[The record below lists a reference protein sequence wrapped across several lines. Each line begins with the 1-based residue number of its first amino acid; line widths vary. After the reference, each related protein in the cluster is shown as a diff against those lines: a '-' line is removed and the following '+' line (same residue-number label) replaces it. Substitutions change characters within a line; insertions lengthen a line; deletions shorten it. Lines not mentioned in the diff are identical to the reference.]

1 MDQATFL
8 FDNQY
13 DPFVIDQ
20 VYHEIRETMW
30 SHCIAMQQAMT
41 RQKVL
46 SGPITDFKWDPALNA
61 KKGFPHS
68 AYTLFVS
75 ESVMTN
81 QLKYI
86 LGKFIKKKET
96 ITLKE
101 ILTNDKF
108 HNQLLLQLGE
118 YVYMDAQI
126 SLVSN
131 GFYLVIPIGT
141 ETGITADTWNGL
153 LTNFGSAEYFPNR
166 WTLIQR
172 PKTSFGYGKTT
183 PLAAING
190 TRIYLSSLKTRKS
203 YITEE
208 IIDDWKVCIS
218 DNAQNL
224 SLLRMSIGN
233 LKYDETDGRPY
244 IEISDAFSNY
254 ITSTMG
260 QINIFVYN
268 EDRKVGMAVSPNYI
282 GPTNYLY
289 TVFSEILA
297 SIEGRR
303 FKVMVEHPEGGWV
316 NLAGFDTKFGNDVEN
331 LVSVGFDISG
341 MCWVSIPTKDGV
353 CPINPHNF
361 RVWEYDAETDTLG
374 RLVCTNVTPKFPNLY
389 EYIAHTD
396 SNMLYIEWFR
406 DDVNVGTDYLDFT
419 KDYRDYIG
427 VDFPTK
433 LVNGEVAASISN
445 FLPITSEFD
454 ESDFIK
460 KVLLYS
466 THEYRVEKMIE
477 VLKETGMEYDRLYN
491 ALDAKFAPF
500 FTEIYDMTKLPNAY
514 ASIVSNGYL
523 RVNRPLDKLGFDV
536 YINGMH
542 DGQTSW
548 GRTANGDTYITFDT
562 SKVDADSLII
572 IDYYWSEEVVS
583 AKVDVNDSFE
593 QSRIYEFP
601 LEMISGSD
609 IVVAAPSGQ
618 RFSSSAIEY
627 GINSKELLV
636 QVPETFVDWEGLGI
650 TINDPR
656 LTNRVGVST
665 DPNQSFKSVVFRLL
679 MADHDSLAFLKSI
692 ESEDA
697 AFVTS
702 DGKYVLVRHAK
713 IIVTTEDYGSRI
725 IGTAKFSKKVH
736 ATDIALR
743 VYSGLLP
750 PVVEELWTNTE
761 AVLQDENDYTLA
773 TNKYGGSGIIT
784 NTDTSGDGT
793 ISTASPP
800 YSGTVTV
807 YNATTYRKTDAI
819 DLGVSINAIFS
830 NYYGADDPTRILS
843 FVNGVLQSDNG
854 ISGTIPAL
862 IGDDFVVKFTGYYST
877 GMIGQCVYLPFPVD
891 RFTFTSDAYGQA
903 NLAGSGIMTIGANDI
918 IFEDGY
924 RIPNEAITRVTN
936 QLVKTPS
943 ANATYTVI
951 RYHRDSNLY
960 AFDDITTQSFMD
972 KLFQDSPGYRQHC
985 GLY

>member
-13 DPFVIDQ
+13 DPAVIDRI
-20 VYHEIRETMW
+20 YHEVRETMW

-41 RQKVL
+41 RQKVM

-75 ESVMTN
+75 EPVLTN

-86 LGKFIKKKET
+86 LNTFVKKK
-96 ITLKE
+96 IPVTLKD

-108 HNQLLLQLGE
+108 PNQLLLQIGD

-131 GFYLVIPIGT
+131 GFYLIIPIGDDSGIAS
-141 ETGITADTWNGL
+141 ETWVNI
-153 LTNFGSAEYFPNR
+153 LTNYGSAEYFPNR

-190 TRIYLSSLKTRKS
+190 TRIYLSNLKTRKS

-218 DNAQNL
+218 DDPNNL
-224 SLLRMSIGN
+224 SLLRMSLGN
-233 LKYDETDGRPY
+233 LKFDDTDGRPY
-244 IEISDAFSNY
+244 IEISEAFANY
-254 ITSTMG
+254 ITSNMG

-297 SIEGRR
+297 SVEGRR
-303 FKVMVEHPEGGWV
+303 FKVMVEAPDGGWAYV
-316 NLAGFDTKFGNDVEN
+316 NGSDTQFGNDVESM
-331 LVSVGFDISG
+331 VAVGFDVSG
-341 MCWVSIPTKDGV
+341 KCWVSIPTKNGV
-353 CPINPHNF
+353 CPINPQNF
-361 RVWEYDAETDTLG
+361 RVWEYDVETDTLG
-374 RLVCTNVTPKFPNLY
+374 RLVCTSVTAKFPNLY
-389 EYIAHTD
+389 EYIAHCD

-406 DDVNVGTDYLDFT
+406 DDITVGTDYYDFT

-427 VDFPTK
+427 VDFPAK
-433 LVNGEVAASISN
+433 LINGEIASSVAN
-445 FLPITSEFD
+445 FVPVVSKFD
-454 ESDFIK
+454 ERDFIK

-477 VLKETGMEYDRLYN
+477 ALKETGMEYDRLYN
-491 ALDAKFAPF
+491 ALDEKFAPF
-500 FTEIYDMTKLPNAY
+500 FTETYDMAKLPNVY

-536 YINGMH
+536 YINGAH
-542 DGQTSW
+542 DSESGW
-548 GRTANGDTYITFDT
+548 GRTENGDTYITFNT
-562 SKVDADSLII
+562 SKVDSNTIII
-572 IDYYWSEEVVS
+572 IDYYWSEKTVS
-583 AKVDVNDSFE
+583 AEITVTDDFS

-601 LEMISGSD
+601 LDFISGND
-609 IVVAAPSGQ
+609 IVVTTPSGQ
-618 RFSSSAIEY
+618 RFSSSAIEF
-627 GINSKELLV
+627 GINSKELLI
-636 QVPETFVDWEGLGI
+636 QIPETFVNWDALGI

-656 LTNRVGVST
+656 LSDRVGISI
-665 DPNQSFKSVVFRLL
+665 DPNQKFRSVVFRLI

-692 ESEDA
+692 DSENA
-697 AFVTS
+697 SFMTI
-702 DGKYVLVRHAK
+702 DGKYVKVRHAN
-713 IIVTTEDYGSRI
+713 IIVTTEDYGNRI
-725 IGTAKFSKKVH
+725 IGITKFSKKVH

-743 VYSGLLP
+743 VYSSLLS
-750 PVVEELWTNTE
+750 PVIEELWTNTE
-761 AVLQDENDYTLA
+761 AVLQDEDEYTLA
-773 TNKYGGSGIIT
+773 TNKYGGSGVVASD
-784 NTDTSGDGT
+784 NSLTSLT
-793 ISTASPP
+793 PPP
-800 YSGTVTV
+800 YSGIVRI
-807 YNATTYRKTDAI
+807 YNSTTYRKTEAV
-819 DLGVSINAIFS
+819 DLGVYTHTIFHQ
-830 NYYGADDPTRILS
+830 YYGADDPTRILN
-843 FVNGVLQSDNG
+843 FVNGILQTESVVT
-854 ISGTIPAL
+854 GTIPAL
-862 IGDDFVVKFTGYYST
+862 IGDDFVVRFNGFYTS

-891 RFTFTSDAYGQA
+891 RFTFTSDSNAQA
-903 NLAGSGIMTIGANDI
+903 NLAGTGIMTIGEADI
-918 IFEDGY
+918 IFEDGL
-924 RIPNEAITRVTN
+924 RIPNESIIRVTN

-943 ANATYTVI
+943 SNAMYTLI

-960 AFDDITTQSFMD
+960 AFEDTRTQSFLD
-972 KLFQDSPGYRQHC
+972 KLFQESPGYKQHC
-985 GLY
+985 GIY